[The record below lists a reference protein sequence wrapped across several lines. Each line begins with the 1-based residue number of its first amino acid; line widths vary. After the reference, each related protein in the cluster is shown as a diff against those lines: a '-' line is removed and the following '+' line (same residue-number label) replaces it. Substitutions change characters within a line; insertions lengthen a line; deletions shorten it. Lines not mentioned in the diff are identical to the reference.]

1 VSDHT
6 PLPEYKKPPVIEVV
20 CGVLFKELA
29 PLHAVHLGSF
39 WEKLKPDYDHS
50 REVAPL
56 APAFESFDKPPQV
69 EFQVTEV
76 PPLPRTWLLTANENG
91 IVQVQ
96 RDRFLHNWKKVAPDD
111 EYPRYTQV
119 IEMFR
124 ERLEAFEEFLAESQ
138 LGPIEPLQYEITYV
152 NHIPQGDGWTCL
164 ADVGNVFPDFTRR
177 TDSSRFLP
185 EPDQLNCR
193 TSFPLPAKQGR
204 LHAVVRRVQRTS
216 DNKPV
221 LLFELTARGMPDDT
235 TREAMWPWFDLA
247 HEWIVRGFTDLT
259 SHEAR
264 KNVWR
269 QTR

>member
-1 VSDHT
+1 MLT
-6 PLPEYKKPPVIEVV
+6 P
-20 CGVLFKELA
+20 
-29 PLHAVHLGSF
+29 
-39 WEKLKPDYDHS
+39 
-50 REVAPL
+50 
-56 APAFESFDKPPQV
+56 
-69 EFQVTEV
+69 
-76 PPLPRTWLLTANENG
+76 NENG

-111 EYPRYTQV
+111 QYPRYTQV

-124 ERLEAFEEFLAESQ
+124 ERLKAFEEFLAESQ
-138 LGPIEPLQYEITYV
+138 LGPIEPLQYEMTYV
-152 NHIPQGDGWTCL
+152 NHIPQRDGWTSL

-177 TDSSRFLP
+177 TDSGRFLP
-185 EPDQLNCR
+185 EPEQLNWR
-193 TSFPLPAKQGR
+193 TSFLLPVQQGR

-216 DNKPV
+216 DNKPM

-235 TREAMWPWFDLA
+235 IREAMWSWFDLA

-259 SHEAR
+259 SHEVR